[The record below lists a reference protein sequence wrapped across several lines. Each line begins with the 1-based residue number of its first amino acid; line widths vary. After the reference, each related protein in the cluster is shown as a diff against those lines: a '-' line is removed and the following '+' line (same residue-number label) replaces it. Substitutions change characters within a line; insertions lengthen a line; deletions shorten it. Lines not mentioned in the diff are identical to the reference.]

1 MAKCNHN
8 HTSKNHLTL
17 HTLKGVP
24 PSKFFPARTDIT
36 ATHCSICN
44 KSLTKAESISHM
56 IGPICRANYITSGF
70 QSIADHLKPQALAN
84 FWGYLALANLD
95 KDLND
100 YLLANEKDFAQLAD
114 ILIAYCSII
123 THQPGGHSKI
133 LVVASALR
141 CLGYNLVADR
151 LEEDRCI
158 VKLRELPISSGYNH
172 TGTDE
177 WKLMIPTKHMNE
189 VTTELW
195 KFVGSSVVSFVQ
207 PNRTRRGAFFT
218 VPQSKSTEMLY
229 ALAKYFE
236 GERFFQ
242 EGQLTVQTLPAR
254 STYGNAV
261 KPCAEF
267 MKTYTPVVQIE
278 QHNDVVITKC
288 NGAPWVDQRI
298 GAMQNLLRSLPNM
311 KWLSGYRMQVDHS
324 HKAVIEA
331 KALSLFESWE
341 VSVKVVTPYTPP
353 APQPV
358 AQPQAQQATPVATVS
373 PTKVGSAWGVWVQN
387 PSAVKVGDLV
397 TVSTRSGKSWLAKIT
412 GATKHKNKFTT
423 AKP

>member
-1 MAKCNHN
+1 MAN
-8 HTSKNHLTL
+8 KNHLTL
-17 HTLKGVP
+17 HTLKGVK
-24 PSKFFPARTDIT
+24 PSDFFPARTSIT
-36 ATHCSICN
+36 ATHCSICG
-44 KSLTKAESISHM
+44 KSLTKAESISYM
-56 IGPICRANYITSGF
+56 IGPVCRSTYITSGF
-70 QSIADHLKPQALAN
+70 TPIALHLKPQALTN
-84 FWGYLALANLD
+84 FWGFLAIANLD
-95 KDLND
+95 KDLES

-123 THQPGGHSKI
+123 THQTDGHSKI

-141 CLGYNLVADR
+141 CIGYNLVADR

-158 VKLRELPISSGYNH
+158 VKLREMPISSGYNH

-177 WKLMIPTKHMNE
+177 WKLSIPTKHMND
-189 VTTELW
+189 VAIELN
-195 KFVGSSVVSFVQ
+195 KFVGKALVKFEQ

-242 EGQLTVQTLPAR
+242 EGQLKVSILPAR

-267 MKTYTPVVQIE
+267 MKSYIPVVQIE

-288 NGAPWVDQRI
+288 NGAPWRDQRI
-298 GAMQNLLRSLPNM
+298 GSMQTLLRSLPNL

-353 APQPV
+353 APQPQQP
-358 AQPQAQQATPVATVS
+358 AQPQGSAQPVATVS

-387 PSAVKVGDLV
+387 PSGVKVGDLV
-397 TVSTRSGKSWLAKIT
+397 TVSTRTGKSWLAKIT

>member
-8 HTSKNHLTL
+8 HNVKNHLTL
-17 HTLKGVP
+17 HTLKGVK
-24 PSKFFPARTDIT
+24 PSDFFPSRTAIT
-36 ATHCSICN
+36 ATHCSICS
-44 KSLTKAESISHM
+44 KKLTKAESISHM
-56 IGPICRANYITSGF
+56 IGPVCRANYITSGF
-70 QSIADHLKPQALAN
+70 TPIADHLKPQALSN

-158 VKLRELPISSGYNH
+158 VKLREMPIGNGYNH

-177 WKLMIPTKHMNE
+177 WKLSIPTKNMNE
-189 VTTELW
+189 VKAELN
-195 KFVGSSVVSFVQ
+195 KFVGSSLVSFRQ
-207 PNRTRRGAFFT
+207 PNTTRRGAFFT

-229 ALAKYFE
+229 ALAKCFE

-242 EGQLTVQTLPAR
+242 EGQLTVQTVPAR
-254 STYGNAV
+254 STYGGSV
-261 KPCAEF
+261 IPCAEF
-267 MKTYTPVVQIE
+267 MKSYTPLVSIE
-278 QHNDVVITKC
+278 QHNDVIVVSC
-288 NGAPWVDQRI
+288 NGTPWGDKRI
-298 GAMQNLLRSLPNM
+298 GDIQTLIRSFSV

-331 KALSLFESWE
+331 KALSLFEGWE
-341 VSVKVVTPYTPP
+341 VSVKVVTPFTPKP
-353 APQPV
+353 VQQPV
-358 AQPQAQQATPVATVS
+358 QQTPPVATVS

-387 PSAVKVGDLV
+387 PSAVKVGDIV
-397 TVSTRSGKSWLAKIT
+397 TVATRSGKSWLAKIT
-412 GATKHKNKFTT
+412 GATKHKNKFLT